1 MMRYRQEQRN
11 QLPEEKTLVVR
22 FSEAGSDTYPVES
35 FDMTQYCT
43 SRDHAF
49 LVAKYFLSLRRRV
62 THTVKFRT
70 SPFGLSLAPGNFIR
84 VVTEASPYQ
93 SANNGTIAADGTI
106 VSATELADG
115 TYSIV
120 YFGVD
125 DDEVTPATMTVA
137 NGKAVEPDL
146 YDSLFTISDTTVS
159 SNVYMVEQLT
169 LGEDGMVDVV
179 ATEFPT
185 SSTFNSLM
193 SLDVLDDAAFTT
205 EG

>member
-1 MMRYRQEQRN
+1 
-11 QLPEEKTLVVR
+11 LVVR
-22 FSEAGSDTYPVES
+22 FAEAGSDAYPIES

-43 SRDHAF
+43 SRAHAF
-49 LVAKYFLSLRRRV
+49 LVAQYFLSLRRRV

-70 SPFGLSLAPGNFIR
+70 SPFGISLAPGNFIR
-84 VVTEASPYQ
+84 VVTESSPYQ
-93 SANNGTIAADGTI
+93 AANNGTISSDGTI
-106 VSATELADG
+106 VSATDLADG

-120 YFGVD
+120 FFKSD

-137 NGKAVEPDL
+137 EGKAVEPDL
-146 YDSLFTISDTTVS
+146 YDSLFTVSSTSTS

-179 ATEFPT
+179 ATEFPAT
-185 SSTFNSLM
+185 STFNSLM
-193 SLDVLDDAAFTT
+193 ASDVLDDAAFTT